1 MITRKIAPALAA
13 GCTIVCKPATQTPL
27 TTIRLIELAHEAGIP
42 EDAVQYVIM
51 PGKDA
56 GELFTKHPEV
66 DYANSYVS
74 WYAEEAKRIYGRTIP
89 ANTPNKNIIVKKFPV
104 GVVGAITPWNFPA
117 AMITRKIAPALAA
130 GCTIVCKPATQTP
143 LTTIR

>member
-1 MITRKIAPALAA
+1 M
-13 GCTIVCKPATQTPL
+13 
-27 TTIRLIELAHEAGIP
+27 
-42 EDAVQYVIM
+42 
-51 PGKDA
+51 
-56 GELFTKHPEV
+56 

-74 WYAEEAKRIYGRTIP
+74 GMPKKPKRIYGRTIP

-143 LTTIR
+143 LTTIRLIELAHRRESQKMPFNMSLCLVKMQVNYSQNIL